1 MKTRNKPG
9 TEYQII
15 NLSLENGQKRTFRVH
30 RLVLMAFQP
39 IDNMENF
46 QVNHKDGDKKNN
58 NLDNLEWCTAKQN
71 IQHSYK
77 TGLNKGRKGERSN
90 FSKLKDDQIKLIF
103 DLRQKGWTQ
112 KQIAD
117 KVHCS
122 RSNISYILNK
132 KNLDKLKVQR
142 LFMQV

>member
-1 MKTRNKPG
+1 
-9 TEYQII
+9 
-15 NLSLENGQKRTFRVH
+15 
-30 RLVLMAFQP
+30 MAFQP

-90 FSKLKDDQIKLIF
+90 FSKLKYDQIKLIF

-117 KVHCS
+117 KVNCS
-122 RSNISYILNK
+122 RSNISCILNK
-132 KNLDKLKVQR
+132 KTWTS
-142 LFMQV
+142 